1 LIYIYP
7 SIIAGATTD
16 PNIESSKGKKV
27 RVDTKIQ
34 DAAVNKAAEERMI
47 SKTRRRRLKN

>member
-16 PNIESSKGKKV
+16 PNEREQTKKGNGS
-27 RVDTKIQ
+27 TFKIQ
-34 DAAVNKAAEERMI
+34 DAAVNKAAEE
-47 SKTRRRRLKN
+47 K